1 MRISEMIE
9 PHVDVADAMA
19 MTTRKRPRQDSDY
32 ALPPLRALSAM
43 PSPMQAPSIY
53 RAPFP
58 AENQLQHMQPHHP
71 QQQQRPAML
80 PTLAQML
87 NPLRPTMPHHQHQ
100 EMPQPQAMPTQ
111 QQQQQQQPLRASPMM
126 YEHHQPAP
134 SAPLRAAATEVVA
147 AEEDEEEEDK
157 TPWPT
162 ANEYYELLAHRSR
175 HPEIPVY
182 DLGVDPRGVPLQPE
196 FIYSEPR
203 SCMYYLKCA
212 QLLGRGSFGFPRKK
226 KVVSKQNDEGARRD
240 SAKEFEWRKM
250 SFVTGLPKKQPVVR
264 YITATCYSKA
274 HRSASA
280 DKKKVLRMH
289 AVMLANEDGTGEC
302 GEYVLVHIRSG
313 GCKRVGVRTSGL
325 ATASKPM
332 NTTPSSSPT
341 SQMMSALHRV
351 PPTPAHAHTLHSMMS
366 TPSAMAYNTA
376 AAFATPVNKRR
387 RADEMSTVRA
397 SMCPRP
403 MPMWVS
409 PSQVDSHMHARSFH

>member
-19 MTTRKRPRQDSDY
+19 MTTRKRPRQDSDF
-32 ALPPLRALSAM
+32 ALPPLRSLSAI
-43 PSPMQAPSIY
+43 PSPPMQAPIY

-58 AENQLQHMQPHHP
+58 TDMPHQHVPQP
-71 QQQQRPAML
+71 QRPAML

-87 NPLRPTMPHHQHQ
+87 NPLRPTMP
-100 EMPQPQAMPTQ
+100 QPP
-111 QQQQQQQPLRASPMM
+111 QQPRATPLM
-126 YEHHQPAP
+126 YDRRPAP
-134 SAPLRAAATEVVA
+134 SGPVRVYHSERPIGAEAAAED
-147 AEEDEEEEDK
+147 DEEEEDK

-162 ANEYYELLAHRSR
+162 ANEYYELLANRSR

-203 SCMYYLKCA
+203 SCMYYLKCS

-226 KVVSKQNDEGARRD
+226 KVVSKQNDDGVRRD

-325 ATASKPM
+325 SSSTKPVS
-332 NTTPSSSPT
+332 TTPSASPSSSLMAT
-341 SQMMSALHRV
+341 SHRV
-351 PPTPAHAHTLHSMMS
+351 PPSPAHAHSLHSMMS

-376 AAFATPVNKRR
+376 AAFATPVNKRLR
-387 RADEMSTVRA
+387 SEEMTVRA

-403 MPMWVS
+403 MSLWVS
-409 PSQVDSHMHARSFH
+409 PPQVDSHLQQRSFH